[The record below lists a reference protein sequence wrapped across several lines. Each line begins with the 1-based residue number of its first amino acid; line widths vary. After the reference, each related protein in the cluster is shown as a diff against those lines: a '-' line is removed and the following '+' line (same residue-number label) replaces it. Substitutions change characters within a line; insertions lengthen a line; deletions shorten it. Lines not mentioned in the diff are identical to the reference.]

1 MSQLATSADVLPGP
15 LPQREGREPAPELTF
30 AEARS
35 SWSPESFAREQV
47 RGLVRQLFLCANE
60 KRVRHVLF
68 SAIDRET
75 DITSIAWLV
84 AQRLALEKIGSVAV
98 IGCDPPISCE
108 HGEPMQVEGEA
119 RSSET
124 VGLRQRGLRLR
135 ENLWWLRSGD
145 DPVTNTAGLH
155 ASFCELRS
163 QFDYSII
170 AGPAAGLAM
179 LRMVDGVV
187 LVISARHTR
196 KATALSVKRVLQLAN
211 TRLLG
216 TVLIDREFPIPANIY
231 RHL

>member
-1 MSQLATSADVLPGP
+1 MSQLATSADVLPGT

-35 SWSPESFAREQV
+35 SWSPESFAREQA
-47 RGLVRQLFLCANE
+47 RGLVRQLFLCASE

-75 DITSIAWLV
+75 DITSITWLV

-98 IGCDPPISCE
+98 TGCDPPSSCE
-108 HGEPMQVEGEA
+108 HNEPMQVEGEA

-124 VGLRQRGLRLR
+124 ALRQRGLRLR
-135 ENLWWLRSGD
+135 ENLWWLPS

-196 KATALSVKRVLQLAN
+196 KATALSVKRALQLAN